1 MILIIMWMTLKLF
14 FISDFWLGK
23 LNLKNVKHLQK
34 EFNENLMLIMWHP
47 RIFACQK
54 IRKKEIEPVFTE

>member
-1 MILIIMWMTLKLF
+1 MTLKLL
-14 FISDFWLGK
+14 FILDFWLGK
-23 LNLKNVKHLQK
+23 LNLKNVKHLKK